1 MPKFIV
7 DYTEERW
14 FSIEIEA
21 DTEEEA
27 TEKFWTGECDF
38 ENAHEC
44 GGEIQQDI
52 RVIEKEGVSA

>member
-1 MPKFIV
+1 MAKFIV

-27 TEKFWTGECDF
+27 SEKFWMGDCDF
-38 ENAHEC
+38 EKAENI
-44 GGEIQQDI
+44 GGEIQQSI
-52 RVIEKEGVSA
+52 QVTEKEKVA